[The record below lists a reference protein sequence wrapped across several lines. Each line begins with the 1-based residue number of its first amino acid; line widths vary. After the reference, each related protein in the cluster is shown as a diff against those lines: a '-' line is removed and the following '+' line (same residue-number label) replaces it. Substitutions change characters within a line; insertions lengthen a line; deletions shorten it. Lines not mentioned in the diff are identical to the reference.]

1 MPFAKESPFYG
12 PIQKTLIRLKT
23 AGIYD
28 MIWKKHEVLIDTV
41 CEEKKV
47 LLMLPKIDTII
58 NTIYFSIA

>member
-12 PIQKTLIRLKT
+12 PIQNTLIRLKS

-47 LLMLPKIDTII
+47 LLMLPKIQ
-58 NTIYFSIA
+58 